1 MAINNA
7 VIMGRITKDLE
18 LRKAGDHKVAN
29 FTVAVDR
36 NFVDEDGE
44 RQADFIRCVAW
55 NGTAEFIKKYFSKGS
70 LIALTGW
77 IQTGSYE
84 DEDGKTV
91 FTTDLVVNTV
101 SFTGERSDRDDDE
114 DEEEEEERPRKRS
127 SSKSSKSKS
136 SKSKSRYP
144 QGVPF

>member
-1 MAINNA
+1 MALNN
-7 VIMGRITKDLE
+7 VVLMGRITKDIE
-18 LRKAGDHKVAN
+18 IRKAGDHKVTN

-36 NFVDEDGE
+36 PFVDEDGD

-55 NGTAEFIKKYFSKGS
+55 NGTAEFIGKYFGKGA

-91 FTTDLVVNTV
+91 FTTDVVVNSV
-101 SFTGERSDRDDDE
+101 SFTGEKFDAEGEE
-114 DEEEEEERPRKRS
+114 DEEEEEEQPKRTRKKS
-127 SSKSSKSKS
+127 SSTGKKK
-136 SKSKSRYP
+136 KASRYSN
-144 QGVPF
+144 GVSF

>member
-7 VIMGRITKDLE
+7 VIMGRLTKDIE

-55 NGTAEFIKKYFSKGS
+55 NGTAEFIEKYFHKGS
-70 LIALTGW
+70 MIALTGW

-91 FTTDLVVNTV
+91 FTTDLVINTV
-101 SFTGERSDRDDDE
+101 SFTGERADRDEDD
-114 DEEEEEERPRKRS
+114 DEEEEERPRRRS
-127 SSKSSKSKS
+127 SSKSSKGKS
-136 SKSKSRYP
+136 SKSKSRYS
-144 QGVPF
+144 QGVSF

>member
-1 MAINNA
+1 MALNNV
-7 VIMGRITKDLE
+7 VIMGRLTKDIE

-55 NGTAEFIKKYFSKGS
+55 NGTAEFIEKYFHKGS
-70 LIALTGW
+70 MIALTGW

-91 FTTDLVVNTV
+91 FTTDIVVNTV
-101 SFTGERSDRDDDE
+101 SFTGERSERDDDDD
-114 DEEEEEERPRKRS
+114 DEEEKEERQRKRS
-127 SSKSSKSKS
+127 SSKSSSK
-136 SKSKSRYP
+136 KKKTSRYAG
-144 QGVPF
+144 GVPF

>member
-7 VIMGRITKDLE
+7 VIMGRLTKDIE

-55 NGTAEFIKKYFSKGS
+55 NGTAEFIEKYFHKGS
-70 LIALTGW
+70 MIALTGW

-91 FTTDLVVNTV
+91 FTTDLVINTV
-101 SFTGERSDRDDDE
+101 SFTGERADRDEDD
-114 DEEEEEERPRKRS
+114 DEEEEERPRRRS
-127 SSKSSKSKS
+127 SSKISKGKS
-136 SKSKSRYP
+136 SKSKSRYS
-144 QGVPF
+144 QGVSF

>member
-1 MAINNA
+1 MALNNV
-7 VIMGRITKDLE
+7 VIMGRLTKDVE
-18 LRKAGDHKVAN
+18 LRKAGDHKVTN

-55 NGTAEFIKKYFSKGS
+55 NGTAEFIEKYFHKGS
-70 LIALTGW
+70 MIAVTGW

-91 FTTDLVVNTV
+91 FTTDIVVNTV
-101 SFTGERSDRDDDE
+101 SFTGERADRDEEE

-127 SSKSSKSKS
+127 RSKSSSK
-136 SKSKSRYP
+136 KKKTSRYAG
-144 QGVPF
+144 GVPF

>member
-1 MAINNA
+1 MALNNV
-7 VIMGRITKDLE
+7 VIMGRLTKDIE

-55 NGTAEFIKKYFSKGS
+55 NGTAEFIEKYFRKGS

-91 FTTDLVVNTV
+91 FTTDIVVNTV
-101 SFTGERSDRDDDE
+101 SFTGERADRDDDDD
-114 DEEEEEERPRKRS
+114 DEEDEERPRKRS
-127 SSKSSKSKS
+127 SSKSSSK
-136 SKSKSRYP
+136 KKKTSRYSG
-144 QGVPF
+144 GVPF

>member
-1 MAINNA
+1 MALNNV
-7 VIMGRITKDLE
+7 VIMGRLTKDVE
-18 LRKAGDHKVAN
+18 LRKAGDHKVTN

-55 NGTAEFIKKYFSKGS
+55 NGTAEFIEKYFRKGS
-70 LIALTGW
+70 MIALTGW

-91 FTTDLVVNTV
+91 FTTDIVVNTV
-101 SFTGERSDRDDDE
+101 SFTGERADCDDD
-114 DEEEEEERPRKRS
+114 EEEEERPRKRS
-127 SSKSSKSKS
+127 SSKSSSK
-136 SKSKSRYP
+136 KKKTSRYAG
-144 QGVPF
+144 GVPF

>member
-1 MAINNA
+1 MALNNV
-7 VIMGRITKDLE
+7 VIMGRLTKDVE
-18 LRKAGDHKVAN
+18 LRKAGDHKVTN

-55 NGTAEFIKKYFSKGS
+55 NGTAEFIEKYFRKGS
-70 LIALTGW
+70 MIALTGW

-91 FTTDLVVNTV
+91 FTTDIVVNTV
-101 SFTGERSDRDDDE
+101 SFTGERADRDE
-114 DEEEEEERPRKRS
+114 EEEEEEEEERPRKRS
-127 SSKSSKSKS
+127 SSKSSSK
-136 SKSKSRYP
+136 KKKTSRYAG
-144 QGVPF
+144 GVPF

>member
-1 MAINNA
+1 MALNNV
-7 VIMGRITKDLE
+7 VIMGRLTKDIE

-55 NGTAEFIKKYFSKGS
+55 NGTAEFIEKYFHKGS
-70 LIALTGW
+70 MIALTGW

-91 FTTDLVVNTV
+91 FTTDVVVNTV
-101 SFTGERSDRDDDE
+101 YFTGERADRDDEEE
-114 DEEEEEERPRKRS
+114 DEEEEKRPRKRS
-127 SSKSSKSKS
+127 SSKSSSK
-136 SKSKSRYP
+136 KKKTSRYAG
-144 QGVPF
+144 GVPF

>member
-1 MAINNA
+1 MALNNV
-7 VIMGRITKDLE
+7 VIMGRLTKDVE
-18 LRKAGDHKVAN
+18 LRKAGDHKVTN

-55 NGTAEFIKKYFSKGS
+55 NGTAEFIEKYFRKGS

-91 FTTDLVVNTV
+91 FTTDVVVNTV
-101 SFTGERSDRDDDE
+101 SFTGERADRDDEEE
-114 DEEEEEERPRKRS
+114 DEEEEERPRKRS
-127 SSKSSKSKS
+127 SSKSSSK
-136 SKSKSRYP
+136 KKKTSRYAG
-144 QGVPF
+144 GVPF

>member
-1 MAINNA
+1 MALNNV
-7 VIMGRITKDLE
+7 VIMGRLTKDIE

-55 NGTAEFIKKYFSKGS
+55 NGTAEFIEKYFRKGS

-91 FTTDLVVNTV
+91 FTTDIVVNTV
-101 SFTGERSDRDDDE
+101 SFTCERADRDDDE
-114 DEEEEEERPRKRS
+114 EDEEEEERPRKRS
-127 SSKSSKSKS
+127 SSKSSSK
-136 SKSKSRYP
+136 KKKTSRYSG
-144 QGVPF
+144 GVPF

>member
-1 MAINNA
+1 MALNNV
-7 VIMGRITKDLE
+7 VIMGRLTKDIE

-55 NGTAEFIKKYFSKGS
+55 NGTAEFIEKYFRKGS
-70 LIALTGW
+70 MIALTGW

-91 FTTDLVVNTV
+91 FTTDIVVNTV
-101 SFTGERSDRDDDE
+101 SFTGERADRYDDDE
-114 DEEEEEERPRKRS
+114 EEEEEERPRKRS
-127 SSKSSKSKS
+127 NSKSSS
-136 SKSKSRYP
+136 SKKKKTSRYAG
-144 QGVPF
+144 GVPF

>member
-1 MAINNA
+1 MALNNV
-7 VIMGRITKDLE
+7 VIMGRLTKDIE

-55 NGTAEFIKKYFSKGS
+55 NGTAEFIEKYFRKGS

-91 FTTDLVVNTV
+91 FTTDIVVNTV
-101 SFTGERSDRDDDE
+101 SFTGERADRDDDE
-114 DEEEEEERPRKRS
+114 EDEEEEERPRKRS
-127 SSKSSKSKS
+127 SSKSSSK
-136 SKSKSRYP
+136 KKKTSRYSG
-144 QGVPF
+144 GVPF

>member
-1 MAINNA
+1 MALNNV
-7 VIMGRITKDLE
+7 VIMGRLTKDIE
-18 LRKAGDHKVAN
+18 LRKAGDHKVTN
-29 FTVAVDR
+29 FTIAVDR

-55 NGTAEFIKKYFSKGS
+55 NGTAEFIERYFRKGS
-70 LIALTGW
+70 MIALTGW

-91 FTTDLVVNTV
+91 FTTDIVVNTV
-101 SFTGERSDRDDDE
+101 SFTGERADRDDD

-127 SSKSSKSKS
+127 SSKSSSK
-136 SKSKSRYP
+136 KKKTSRYAG
-144 QGVPF
+144 GVPF

>member
-1 MAINNA
+1 MALNNV
-7 VIMGRITKDLE
+7 VIMGRLTKDIE

-55 NGTAEFIKKYFSKGS
+55 NGTAEFIEKYFRKGS
-70 LIALTGW
+70 MIALTGW
-77 IQTGSYE
+77 IQTGNYE

-91 FTTDLVVNTV
+91 FTTDIVVNTV
-101 SFTGERSDRDDDE
+101 SFTGERADRDDDDDE
-114 DEEEEEERPRKRS
+114 DEEEEERPRKRS
-127 SSKSSKSKS
+127 RSKSSSK
-136 SKSKSRYP
+136 KKKTSRYAG
-144 QGVPF
+144 GVPF

>member
-1 MAINNA
+1 MALNNV
-7 VIMGRITKDLE
+7 VIMGRLTKDIE
-18 LRKAGDHKVAN
+18 LRKAGDHKVTN

-55 NGTAEFIKKYFSKGS
+55 NGTAEFIEKYFRKGS

-91 FTTDLVVNTV
+91 FTTDIVVNTV
-101 SFTGERSDRDDDE
+101 SFTGERTDRDDEEE
-114 DEEEEEERPRKRS
+114 DEEEEERPRKRS
-127 SSKSSKSKS
+127 SSKSSSK
-136 SKSKSRYP
+136 KKKTSRYAG
-144 QGVPF
+144 GVPF

>member
-1 MAINNA
+1 MALNNV
-7 VIMGRITKDLE
+7 VIMGRLTKDIEL
-18 LRKAGDHKVAN
+18 LRKAGDRKVTN

-55 NGTAEFIKKYFSKGS
+55 NGTAEFIEKYFRKGS
-70 LIALTGW
+70 MIALTGW

-91 FTTDLVVNTV
+91 FTTDIVVNTV
-101 SFTGERSDRDDDE
+101 SFTGERADRDDDDE
-114 DEEEEEERPRKRS
+114 EEEEEERPRKRS
-127 SSKSSKSKS
+127 SSKSSSK
-136 SKSKSRYP
+136 KKKTSRYAG
-144 QGVPF
+144 GVPF

>member
-1 MAINNA
+1 MALNNV
-7 VIMGRITKDLE
+7 VIMGRLTKDIE
-18 LRKAGDHKVAN
+18 LRKAGDHNVAN

-55 NGTAEFIKKYFSKGS
+55 NGTAEFIEKYFRKGS
-70 LIALTGW
+70 MIALTGW

-91 FTTDLVVNTV
+91 FTTDIVVNTV
-101 SFTGERSDRDDDE
+101 SFTGERADRDDDDE
-114 DEEEEEERPRKRS
+114 DEEEEERPRKRS
-127 SSKSSKSKS
+127 SSKSSSK
-136 SKSKSRYP
+136 KKKTSRYAG
-144 QGVPF
+144 GVPF